1 MKQFTVLGFFTIVVI
16 SMATALP
23 AWAERILYIDAAL
36 PGADPTNTWTDL
48 SASGY
53 DFANS
58 VTNPATYN
66 AADLSYDFDFPNRMT
81 GTGDESLFDF
91 DTVWET
97 SNDGGVTPA
106 GTNDTPFSIVA
117 YVNENWA
124 FDQGTLNIV
133 SKTNQRDGVGDD
145 HFTGWTFKGVSDG
158 AERYE
163 TNFQSG
169 NNVDRLIVRTTQGYG
184 GAPILL
190 TVTHDGSGDLAGAEW
205 YINGASVNKGFAM
218 GEGDFLFGTIRN
230 DFPLVIGEDGTS
242 TFNGGFQGSMYFIEI
257 HDVVLT
263 PEEVADRWNFGDV
276 ARSGQPSRVISHT
289 VVPLAS
295 VVEISFDSISDY
307 DYDIEET
314 DDLPGDT
321 WSHVTT
327 LAGTGGTVTNLIQ
340 TGGAAEKNYR
350 IVLTGI

>member
-1 MKQFTVLGFFTIVVI
+1 MIVVI

-23 AWAERILYIDAAL
+23 ASAERILYIDAAL
-36 PGADPTNTWTDL
+36 PGADPTNTWADL

-66 AADLSYDFDFPNRMT
+66 AVGLCFDFDFPDRMT

-117 YVNENWA
+117 YVEEIWA
-124 FDQGTLNIV
+124 FDVGTFNIV
-133 SKTNQRDGVGDD
+133 SKTDQPGDGQ
-145 HFTGWTFKGVSDG
+145 FTGWTFKGNSSDRE
-158 AERYE
+158 AYE
-163 TNFQSG
+163 TSFQPG
-169 NNVDRLIVRTTQGYG
+169 NNFDRLIVRTTDGFD

-190 TVTHDGSGDLAGAEW
+190 TVTHDGSGGIAGAEW
-205 YINGASVNKGFAM
+205 YVNGAPANKGFPL
-218 GEGDFLFGTIRN
+218 GEGDFLFGSIQN
-230 DFPLVIGEDGTS
+230 DFPLVLGLDNS
-242 TFNGGFQGSMYFIEI
+242 VSLAGGFQGSMFFIEI
-257 HDVVLT
+257 HDAVLT

-276 ARSGQPSRVISHT
+276 ARAGQPSRVITSN
-289 VVPLAS
+289 VVPLPS
-295 VVEISFDSISDY
+295 IVEITFDTISDY

-314 DDLPGDT
+314 DDLPGDS
-321 WSHVTT
+321 WSNVTT
-327 LAGTGGTVTNLIQ
+327 VGGTGGTVTNLIQ
-340 TGGAAEKNYR
+340 TGGAAENNYR
-350 IVLTGI
+350 IVLTDI